1 MGNESVKRWAVTAG
15 GVIGIVILGIGLSG
29 CANEVSSV
37 DRAEARVTAK
47 EEALADAQQQASD
60 AADTFCDAG
69 KDYILALDRYGDV
82 LHETQ
87 PTVGDVRAAGAD
99 LAEPRDDAF
108 DGAEAAIDSRQQVGV
123 AQAELAEAQ
132 AELEQAKAGP
142 TGTPTASIAPQP
154 TPTPVVPEAVVERVE
169 QAESEFAAAQGAI
182 TDDTP
187 LSDASEQF
195 NSAVVALEFSWLRLY
210 ADAGCIADEQALQAQ
225 QAVSAYTS
233 ALQQDLAD
241 AGYYAGVIDG
251 VYGPE
256 TVAAVEE
263 LQRANGLPV
272 TGTVDDATA
281 AALQAELLALGGAA
295 AQESI
300 ASTAAVQQTLK
311 LLGFWDGPVD
321 GVWTPELTD
330 AVVELQTQLGVEPTG
345 AVDAATVSALE
356 QALAELTQP
365 PSPQA
370 PTPSPSSSGGA

>member
-1 MGNESVKRWAVTAG
+1 MRTDVSKRWAALTTGA
-15 GVIGIVILGIGLSG
+15 VIGVALLGMGLSG
-29 CANEVSSV
+29 CADDASGV
-37 DRAEARVTAK
+37 DRAQARVTAK
-47 EEALADAQQQASD
+47 ENALADAQKQATD
-60 AADTFCDAG
+60 AADTFCGAS

-99 LAEPRDDAF
+99 LAEPREDAF
-108 DGAEAAIDSRQQVGV
+108 DGAQAAIDARQQVIV

-142 TGTPTASIAPQP
+142 TGTPTAKVAPQP
-154 TPTPVVPEAVVERVE
+154 TPTQVVSDAVVDRVE
-169 QAESEFAAAQGAI
+169 QAEDEFADAQGAI

-195 NSAVVALEFSWLRLY
+195 NSAVVALEFAWLRLY
-210 ADAGCIADEQALQAQ
+210 AAAGCIADDQAL
-225 QAVSAYTS
+225 QAVSAYTT

-241 AGYYAGVIDG
+241 AGYYAGAVDG

-256 TVAAVEE
+256 TVGAVED

-311 LLGFWDGPVD
+311 LLGLWDGPVD

-345 AVDAATVSALE
+345 AVDAATVRALE

-365 PSPQA
+365 SST
-370 PTPSPSSSGGA
+370 PTPTPSSSGGE

>member
-1 MGNESVKRWAVTAG
+1 M
-15 GVIGIVILGIGLSG
+15 VIVVLGLGLSG
-29 CANEVSSV
+29 CSDEASSV
-37 DRAEARVTAK
+37 DRAQARVTAK
-47 EEALADAQQQASD
+47 EKALADAQQQAAD
-60 AADTFCDAG
+60 TADTFCEAS

-87 PTVGDVRAAGAD
+87 PTVGDVRAAGTD
-99 LAEPRDDAF
+99 LVEPRDDAF
-108 DGAEAAIDSRQQVGV
+108 DGAEAAIDARRQVVV
-123 AQAELAEAQ
+123 AQTELAEAQ
-132 AELEQAKAGP
+132 VELEQAEAGP
-142 TGTPTASIAPQP
+142 TGTPTVSTTPQP
-154 TPTPVVPEAVVERVE
+154 TPTQVVSDAVVERVQ
-169 QAESEFAAAQGAI
+169 QAESDFAAAQGAI

-210 ADAGCIADEQALQAQ
+210 TDAGCLADEQAMQAQ

-241 AGYYAGVIDG
+241 AGYYSGAVDG

-256 TVAAVEE
+256 TVGAVED
-263 LQRANGLPV
+263 LQQANGLPV
-272 TGTVDDATA
+272 TGTVDEATS

-311 LLGFWDGPVD
+311 LLGLWDGPVD

-345 AVDAATVSALE
+345 AVDAATVGALE
-356 QALAELTQP
+356 RALAELAQP
-365 PSPQA
+365 PSPDG
-370 PTPSPSSSGGA
+370 PTPSPSSSDGD

>member
-1 MGNESVKRWAVTAG
+1 MGNEPVKRWTLTTGA
-15 GVIGIVILGIGLSG
+15 VIGTVVLAIGLSG
-29 CANEVSSV
+29 CAGETSPV
-37 DRAEARVTAK
+37 DRAQSRVAAK
-47 EEALADAQQQASD
+47 EKALTQAEQD
-60 AADTFCDAG
+60 AADAANAFCDAS

-99 LAEPRDDAF
+99 LAQPREDAF
-108 DGAEAAIDSRQQVGV
+108 DGAQTAIDARQQVAV

-132 AELEQAKAGP
+132 AALEQAEAGP
-142 TGTPTASIAPQP
+142 TGTPSAVTPQP
-154 TPTPVVPEAVVERVE
+154 APTQVVPDAVVQRVE
-169 QAESEFAAAQGAI
+169 QAESDFADAQGAI

-187 LSDASEQF
+187 LTDASEQF
-195 NSAVVALEFSWLRLY
+195 NSAVVALEFSWMRLY
-210 ADAGCIADEQALQAQ
+210 ADAGCIADDQVLQAQ

-241 AGYYAGVIDG
+241 AGYYAGAVDG

-256 TVAAVEE
+256 TVGAVES
-263 LQRANGLPV
+263 LQSTHGLPV

-281 AALQAELLALGGAA
+281 AALQADLAALGGAA

-330 AVVELQTQLGVEPTG
+330 AVVELQTKLGVEPTG

-356 QALAELTQP
+356 KALEDLAQP
-365 PSPQA
+365 PSQA
-370 PTPSPSSSGGA
+370 PTPSPSPSS

>member
-1 MGNESVKRWAVTAG
+1 MRVRSVKWWAVTAG
-15 GVIGIVILGIGLSG
+15 GAIGVVILGFGLGG
-29 CANEVSSV
+29 CASEGSPV
-37 DRAEARVTAK
+37 DRAETRVAAK
-47 EEALADAQQQASD
+47 QKALTQAEQD
-60 AADTFCDAG
+60 AANAANAFCDAS

-82 LHETQ
+82 LHDTA

-99 LAEPRDDAF
+99 LVEPREDAF
-108 DGAEAAIDSRQQVGV
+108 DGAEAAIAARQQVAV
-123 AQAELAEAQ
+123 AQAELADAQ
-132 AELEQAKAGP
+132 AALEQAKAGP
-142 TGTPTASIAPQP
+142 SATPAAVATPQP
-154 TPTPVVPEAVVERVE
+154 TPTAVVPEADVQRVE
-169 QAESEFAAAQGAI
+169 QAESDFADAQGAI

-187 LSDASEQF
+187 LAAASEQF

-210 ADAGCIADEQALQAQ
+210 ADAGCIAEDQVLQAQ

-241 AGYYAGVIDG
+241 AGYYAGAVDG

-256 TVAAVEE
+256 TVAAIEA
-263 LQRANGLPV
+263 LQQANGLPA

-281 AALQAELLALGGAA
+281 AALEADLAALGGAA

-300 ASTAAVQQTLK
+300 ASTAAVQQTLA

-330 AVVELQTQLGVEPTG
+330 AVVELQTELGVEPTG

-356 QALAELTQP
+356 MALEELTQP
-365 PSPQA
+365 APDE
-370 PTPSPSSSGGA
+370 PTPTPIDSSEG